1 MSDQSAEESIQTEFT
16 PNSEGKLE
24 PQTMEDKF
32 FGVKT
37 EIQKTDNSDL
47 KVEVVDEDAV
57 IPEPKQTAEKP
68 VDDETLD
75 KEIADL
81 EDQLKKKK
89 DYKKHLAENVLP
101 NLFAEVGL
109 SELKLADGR
118 HLKVT
123 NYYGA
128 SIKDAKKEA
137 AFEWLRNNGFG
148 DLIKNQVSCS
158 FGRNE
163 DEKAKSL
170 IDSLQSQG
178 YQSMQ
183 REWVEPST
191 LRAFIREQH
200 EAGKKLPMDLLGA
213 FVGQKTTI
221 KE

>member
-1 MSDQSAEESIQTEFT
+1 MNELLKQMQQDAGTTAQD
-16 PNSEGKLE
+16 NMGKI
-24 PQTMEDKF
+24 
-32 FGVKT
+32 G
-37 EIQKTDNSDL
+37 
-47 KVEVVDEDAV
+47 AV
-57 IPEPKQTAEKP
+57 ANDVADT
-68 VDDETLD
+68 D

-89 DYKKHLAENVLP
+89 DYKKHLSENVLP
-101 NLFAEVGL
+101 NLFSEVGL
-109 SELKLADGR
+109 SEIKLADGR
-118 HLKVT
+118 HLKVS

-128 SIKDAKKEA
+128 SIKEAKKEA
-137 AFEWLRNNGFG
+137 AFKWFRANGFG

-170 IDSLQSQG
+170 INTLDSQG

-200 EAGKKLPMDLLGA
+200 EAGKQLPMDLLGA

-221 KE
+221 KD

>member
-1 MSDQSAEESIQTEFT
+1 MNDLLKKMAQDAGSTAPD
-16 PNSEGKLE
+16 NMGKI
-24 PQTMEDKF
+24 
-32 FGVKT
+32 G
-37 EIQKTDNSDL
+37 
-47 KVEVVDEDAV
+47 AV
-57 IPEPKQTAEKP
+57 ANDVADT
-68 VDDETLD
+68 D

-81 EDQLKKKK
+81 EDKLKTKK

-101 NLFAEVGL
+101 NLFSEVGL

-118 HLKVT
+118 HLKVS

-128 SIKDAKKEA
+128 SIKEEKKQA
-137 AFEWLRNNGFG
+137 AFNWLRDNGFG

-170 IDSLQSQG
+170 IDTLNDRG

-200 EAGKKLPMDLLGA
+200 EAGKELPMDLLGA

-221 KE
+221 KD